1 MNEKEVAVSEQ
12 ENKKLSLSQRPTAEN
27 RDAWSAYWKTQDQPW
42 RTEPEIAPERQAYLA
57 RLRTIE
63 PNVAE
68 GIYPFKHVEPKLSR
82 ADLEWLL
89 ATHENGRGPVVWS
102 DECQRTREGID
113 LCGADLSYLDLRH
126 LPLARLLGG
135 LSLDQHPSKEE
146 RNKAAILLK
155 GADLRYTHLEGAN
168 LYWADLRDADLWRAR
183 VEEASLNRARLQ
195 GAYLIEAHLE
205 HTDLSRA
212 QLEGVQLENVLWS
225 DKQGTGPLLADA
237 QWGNTNLTV
246 LQWSQLKMLGDE
258 HIARQQQT
266 IEGKRKDRDLRLK
279 EYAIAVRANRQLAVA
294 LQGQGLNEDAARFA
308 YRAQRLQC
316 IVLCL
321 QRKFGQCLFSVFL
334 DVLAGNGYRPE
345 RSLFWYLTTIFGF
358 ALAYYTFGH
367 LPFFPDSLIFSLTS
381 FHGRGFFP
389 GLEMKTSLH
398 NPLVVLAAF
407 EAVVGLFIEIS
418 FIATFTQRFF
428 AR

>member
-1 MNEKEVAVSEQ
+1 MSTQDGKQ
-12 ENKKLSLSQRPTAEN
+12 LSVLQPPTTCDPE
-27 RDAWSAYWKTQDQPW
+27 AWKSYWKILGQPW
-42 RTEPEIAPERQAYLA
+42 RTEPEIDSKRQEELA
-57 RLRTIE
+57 QRRPIIPDIE
-63 PNVAE
+63 K
-68 GIYPFKHVEPKLSR
+68 GIYPFKGVKLSR
-82 ADLEWLL
+82 ADVEWLL
-89 ATHENGRGPVVWS
+89 ATHESGGSRGPVDWS
-102 DECQRTREGID
+102 DESQRTREGID

-126 LPLARLLGG
+126 LPLARLRGG

-155 GADLRYTHLEGAN
+155 GADLRYAHLEGAN

-225 DKQGTGPLLADA
+225 DEQGIGPLLADA
-237 QWGNTNLTV
+237 QWGNTNLAV

-279 EYAIAVRANRQLAVA
+279 AYAIAVRANRQLAVA

-308 YRAQRLQC
+308 YRAQKLQC
-316 IVLCL
+316 VVSCL
-321 QRKFGQCLFSVFL
+321 QRKFGQYLFSVFL
-334 DVLAGNGYRPE
+334 DVLAGYGYRPE

-358 ALAYYTFGH
+358 ALAYFAFGH
-367 LPFFPDSLIFSLTS
+367 LPILPDAFVFSLAS

-389 GLEMKTSLH
+389 GLGVSASLH
-398 NPLVVLAAF
+398 SPLVVLAAI
-407 EAVVGLFIEIS
+407 EAVVGLLIEIS

-428 AR
+428 GR